1 MVPTLM
7 VACLEMTWG
16 KESRQNKADTRTR
29 TKNKGPGQ
37 CVSLYLFMVG
47 CFYQG
52 GEEVPAAASTLVVAE
67 TKNQPSVASVV

>member
-1 MVPTLM
+1 M

-16 KESRQNKADTRTR
+16 KERRQNKAETR
-29 TKNKGPGQ
+29 TKNQVPRTKDQ
-37 CVSLYLFMVG
+37 VSVFLFMVG

-52 GEEVPAAASTLVVAE
+52 GEGVPAAASTLVVAE